1 MVGLHFPWRRSV
13 SRDHLLLMLSA
24 GQFALFVPLAWW
36 AHKHPQPPVE
46 VGITHVLQKK
56 QPRSLQVAARVLS
69 TIAGSAV
76 LMNILVVP
84 TALLLWKRHLRLEAV
99 MTAGI
104 SWTSALVR
112 MVIKGMVD
120 RPRPSPLFVHITK
133 QKRSESFPSGHVAAS
148 LDFWGWLFVLGM
160 ILSKGIM
167 PWQKGLS
174 GLPAL
179 CVVLVGPSRIYLG
192 DHWSTDVLG
201 GYLFGG
207 GWLAVS
213 LWLYLALKRKNV
225 WGAGQSASRV

>member
-1 MVGLHFPWRRSV
+1 
-13 SRDHLLLMLSA
+13 
-24 GQFALFVPLAWW
+24 
-36 AHKHPQPPVE
+36 
-46 VGITHVLQKK
+46 
-56 QPRSLQVAARVLS
+56 
-69 TIAGSAV
+69 
-76 LMNILVVP
+76 
-84 TALLLWKRHLRLEAV
+84 
-99 MTAGI
+99 
-104 SWTSALVR
+104 

-133 QKRSESFPSGHVAAS
+133 QKRSESFPSGHVTAS

-160 ILSKGIM
+160 TLSKGIR

-179 CVVLVGPSRIYLG
+179 CVVLIGPSRIYLG
-192 DHWSTDVLG
+192 DHWTTDVLG